1 VDGELTAS
9 PPLLIVRTSHC
20 LLLLSASDMQR
31 CCRQVPRSQLLSM
44 STASA
49 AAALSAPP
57 SLPPLLTA
65 ITSDDDAALPALS
78 ALFNRGVTSP
88 SPPMRF
94 QLELEFVSLLS
105 NPFYL
110 HHLASS
116 GYLSSPHFL
125 TYLRYLRLSFC
136 SPPLLSEVSHP
147 HALHVLRLL
156 CTSAEF
162 RTALLSR
169 GYVELLHGQQFWH
182 WRSFRYN
189 RYRESRES
197 TESTDSTDSTRGGND
212 AMHSGT
218 DRERQTDSSSSSS
231 SSNLMT

>member
-1 VDGELTAS
+1 MSAVGAAAS
-9 PPLLIVRTSHC
+9 P
-20 LLLLSASDMQR
+20 
-31 CCRQVPRSQLLSM
+31 
-44 STASA
+44 
-49 AAALSAPP
+49 APP
-57 SLPPLLTA
+57 NLPPVLTPLTSADDASLPA
-65 ITSDDDAALPALS
+65 VSS
-78 ALFNRGVTSP
+78 LFASS

-110 HHLASS
+110 HHLACC

-125 TYLRYLRLSFC
+125 TYLRYLRHSFC
-136 SPPLLSEVSHP
+136 SPPLLSQVSHP

-162 RTALLSR
+162 RAALLSR

-197 TESTDSTDSTRGGND
+197 RDESREAEAEQQPQPHCAHTDPRLSSLDM
-212 AMHSGT
+212 A
-218 DRERQTDSSSSSS
+218 DSSSSGSTAGGS
-231 SSNLMT
+231 G